1 MTLQLELLL
10 NAGKLWVNSYEINDV
25 VFNFKNPQ
33 KIYYRVLEL
42 THDIVGGFNAFTVFY
57 NRQIPYTGSF
67 VPSNSPTFLPVG
79 SLYDLR
85 SITNQEATLFQQRP
99 LFTCTQATGLK
110 PTAEKTEIPLFM
122 MRSYPE
128 IATLVYF
135 SLQWA
140 TGSNDIHSTHDGQ
153 SIQLKLQLYTG

>member
-25 VFNFKNPQ
+25 VFNLKNPQ

-42 THDIVGGFNAFTVFY
+42 THNITGSYIWFTVFY

-99 LFTCTQATGLK
+99 LIKCIYNAGFV
-110 PTAEKTEIPLFM
+110 PTDEKIELPLFM

-128 IATLVYF
+128 IATLVHF
-135 SLQWA
+135 SMEWA
-140 TGSNDIHSTHDGQ
+140 RGGADIHSSHDGQ
-153 SIQLKLQLYTG
+153 AIQLKLQLYTG